1 MRRRVKDLLRD
12 YIISGRAIDLVLA
25 VMAAE
30 FGWLSWRRGRPQPA
44 RVVDVACMLAPG
56 MFLALALRVAL
67 TSRNWPLIA
76 GLLAAS
82 MPLHIADLRIR
93 RL

>member
-1 MRRRVKDLLRD
+1 MGPRLKDLLRD
-12 YIISGRAIDLVLA
+12 HILSGRAIDLVLA

-30 FGWLSWRRGRPQPA
+30 FGWLSWRRAGRQPA
-44 RVVDVACMLAPG
+44 RVVDVVCMLAPG
-56 MFLALALRVAL
+56 VFLALALKVAL
-67 TSRNWPLIA
+67 ASRNWPVIA

-82 MPLHIADLRIR
+82 MPLHFADLRRR